1 MASERARV
9 AGIDI
14 DGVLADPS
22 HRLHFI
28 EGRPKNWRGF
38 FSQVHSDPALSQGI
52 EVVKQLVAD
61 GVEILYVT
69 GRPEYLRVATT
80 TWLER
85 QGLPM
90 GAMHMRHR
98 GDFRPAPEVKLGVYR
113 LIETE
118 FDIVRI
124 VDDDL
129 RVVET
134 LREAGFPVIHAD
146 WFQPDTAGEKALKK
160 AQDEQGRS

>member
-1 MASERARV
+1 MGTDRARV

-38 FSQVHSDPALSQGI
+38 FSQSHSDPPLAEGV
-52 EVVKQLVAD
+52 ETVRQLIDD
-61 GVEILYVT
+61 GVGIVYVT
-69 GRPEYLRVATT
+69 GRPDYLRRVTAK
-80 TWLER
+80 WLEQ
-85 QGLPM
+85 QGLP
-90 GAMHMRHR
+90 ADVLFMRTR

-113 LIETE
+113 RISTE
-118 FDIVRI
+118 FHIEVI
-124 VDDDL
+124 VDDDE
-129 RVVET
+129 RVVQV
-134 LREAGFPVIHAD
+134 LREAGFPVRHAD
-146 WFQPDTAGEKALKK
+146 WFSPDPDGDRALRE